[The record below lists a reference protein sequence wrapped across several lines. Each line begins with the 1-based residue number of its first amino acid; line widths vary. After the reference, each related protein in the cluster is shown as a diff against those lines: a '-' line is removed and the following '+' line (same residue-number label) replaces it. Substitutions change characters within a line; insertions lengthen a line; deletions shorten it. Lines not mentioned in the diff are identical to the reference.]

1 MGMVLFAPFL
11 YAHSP
16 DLSSLMIYEENG
28 KTFLVI
34 KSSIAAFEGEVVYL
48 YGKESYKTPQEFNEL
63 AIEYFKENCFVAINN
78 ETITF
83 INPQIQLGHETTLFA
98 ELQHIPKQINSI
110 HVKNTLFKD
119 MPNNLCELI
128 LILKG
133 LPQKQYILNNNSR
146 HEVKLK
152 LEKNKW
158 SIEERSNTNVTS
170 NKFILI
176 GSIISFIFVAIVFT
190 QRKSFS

>member
-28 KTFLVI
+28 RTFLVI

-48 YGKESYKTPQEFNEL
+48 YGKESYKTPQEFNKL

-78 ETITF
+78 ETIKF

-110 HVKNTLFKD
+110 YVKNTLFKD

-152 LEKNKW
+152 LDKNKW
-158 SIEERSNTNVTS
+158 SIEERSNANVTS

>member
-63 AIEYFKENCFVAINN
+63 AIEYFQENCFVAINN
-78 ETITF
+78 ETIKF

-110 HVKNTLFKD
+110 YVKNTLFKD

-158 SIEERSNTNVTS
+158 SIEERSNANVTS

-190 QRKSFS
+190 QRKSIS

>member
-78 ETITF
+78 ETIKF

-158 SIEERSNTNVTS
+158 SIEERSNANVTS

>member
-78 ETITF
+78 ETIKF

-110 HVKNTLFKD
+110 YVKNTLFKD

-158 SIEERSNTNVTS
+158 SIEERSNANVTS